1 MSKTFNITGCMF
13 LILYLGITIG
23 VYTESQWVNTLDLAL
38 IDLFQGQ
45 VTETGTDIVSIL
57 TDIGGGRELAAITIV
72 LMVFMLIRKVYIMG
86 VWLGATVLMTASVL
100 TSVMKSVI
108 GRERPDIMVLASEQ
122 SLSFPSGHTTAATVF
137 YGLAGLSLILIVKTL
152 WQRIIIITAATILIA
167 FVMFSRIYL
176 GVHYPTDVLGGLCFG
191 MASIFISI
199 GLYQLALPHLQKFL
213 LKWNLQDNSPSLN
226 R

>member
-1 MSKTFNITGCMF
+1 MF

-45 VTETGTDIVSIL
+45 ATGTATDIVSIL
-57 TDIGGGRELAAITIV
+57 TDIGGVRELAAITMV
-72 LMVFMLIRKVYIMG
+72 LMIIMFIRKVYIAG
-86 VWLGATVLMTASVL
+86 VWLGATVLITASVL

-137 YGLAGLSLILIVKTL
+137 YGLAALSLILIVKKL
-152 WQRIIIITAATILIA
+152 WQKVLIISAATLLIV

-199 GLYQLALPHLQKFL
+199 SLYQLALPHLQKLL
-213 LKWNLQDNSPSLN
+213 LKWNLHDNSPSMN